1 MFLRL
6 TRIEVAGFRSLRD
19 VVLRPQPLEVLLD
32 PDGTA
37 TRDLIRLFTL
47 LRALAEGRLQEHL
60 TDVADGPVTCVL
72 GVQGDDYRVELR
84 RFPDG
89 RWRIT
94 REELDLVAGLGIPFI
109 DPSHDAPRDEARL
122 STFPPALPEHVPG
135 PVTGE
140 AEWLGQIA
148 DGAAR
153 RMNRFLRGFRVQ
165 PAGAFTVDEE
175 SLLFLQEPG
184 TEPEGDLPA
193 NALWDRVQ
201 SARAA
206 SSRVPVLLCTPSVAL
221 ADAFDLQDVQ
231 RVETTSDGASSFR
244 PLGARKE
251 SGG

>member
-19 VVLRPQPLEVLLD
+19 VVLRPRSLEVLLD
-32 PDGTA
+32 PEGTA

-47 LRALAEGRLQEHL
+47 LHALAEGRLQEHL
-60 TDVADGPVTCVL
+60 TGVADERVTCVL
-72 GVQGDDYRVELR
+72 GVQDDDYRVELR
-84 RFPDG
+84 CFPDG

-94 REELDLVAGLGIPFI
+94 REELELAAGLGIPFVE
-109 DPSHDAPRDEARL
+109 PSDNAPQGEARL
-122 STFPPALPEHVPG
+122 STFPPALSAYP
-135 PVTGE
+135 PVANE

-153 RMNRFLRGFRVQ
+153 QMNRFLRGFRVQ
-165 PAGAFTVDEE
+165 SAGDFTVDEE
-175 SLLFLQEPG
+175 SFLFLEEADVG
-184 TEPEGDLPA
+184 LPA
-193 NALWDRVQ
+193 NAIWDRVQ
-201 SARAA
+201 AARAA

-231 RVETTSDGASSFR
+231 RVETASDGASSFR

-251 SGG
+251 SDA

>member
-6 TRIEVAGFRSLRD
+6 TRIEVAGFHSLRD
-19 VVLRPQPLEVLLD
+19 VVLRPRPLEVLLD
-32 PDGTA
+32 PDGAA

-60 TDVADGPVTCVL
+60 TGGADGQVTCVL

-84 RFPDG
+84 RFQDG

-94 REELDLVAGLGIPFI
+94 REDLDLAAGLGIPFVE
-109 DPSHDAPRDEARL
+109 PSDNAPQDEARL
-122 STFPPALPEHVPG
+122 SSFPPALSAYP
-135 PVTGE
+135 PVAGE

-153 RMNRFLRGFRVQ
+153 RMNRFLRGFHVQ

-175 SLLFLQEPG
+175 SFLFLQEPD
-184 TEPEGDLPA
+184 GDLPA
-193 NALWDRVQ
+193 NAIWDRVQ
-201 SARAA
+201 AARAA
-206 SSRVPVLLCTPSVAL
+206 SARVPVLLCTPSEAL

-231 RVETTSDGASSFR
+231 RVETTSDGASFR

-251 SGG
+251 SDA

>member
-1 MFLRL
+1 MVLRL
-6 TRIEVAGFRSLRD
+6 TRIEVAGFHSLRD
-19 VVLRPQPLEVLLD
+19 VVLHPRPLEVLLD

-60 TDVADGPVTCVL
+60 ALPWMADEQVTCVL

-94 REELDLVAGLGIPFI
+94 REDLELAAGLGIPFVE
-109 DPSHDAPRDEARL
+109 PSDNAPQDEARL
-122 STFPPALPEHVPG
+122 SSFPPALAASPPG
-135 PVTGE
+135 PVANE

-153 RMNRFLRGFRVQ
+153 RMNRFLRGFRIQ
-165 PAGAFTVDEE
+165 SAGDFTVDEE
-175 SLLFLQEPG
+175 SFLFLQEPDV
-184 TEPEGDLPA
+184 DLPA
-193 NALWDRVQ
+193 NAIWDRVQ
-201 SARAA
+201 AARAA

-231 RVETTSDGASSFR
+231 RVETSSDGASFR

-251 SGG
+251 SDA